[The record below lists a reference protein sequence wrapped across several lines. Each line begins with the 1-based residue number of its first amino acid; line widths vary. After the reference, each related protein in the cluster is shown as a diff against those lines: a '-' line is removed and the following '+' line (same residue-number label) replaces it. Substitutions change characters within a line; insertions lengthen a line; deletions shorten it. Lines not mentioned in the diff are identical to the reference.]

1 MLKHAKVT
9 VALLLFV
16 AATFLLH
23 RRLEVKTLHYRRL
36 VTNSARATSAKVTS
50 AKVTSTKMTRA
61 KMTSAK
67 MTSAKV
73 TSANMTIAKVTN
85 DKVTRR
91 TAVLLVTQ
99 CRSGSSILGELFNR
113 RERVVYLYEPLY
125 PLRSYGCWPMPVEF
139 EARAV
144 RAVEDMVR
152 CEFADLPAL
161 YQEAYALTKQPDI
174 GR

>member
-1 MLKHAKVT
+1 MLKHAKVP

-23 RRLEVKTLHYRRL
+23 RRLEVKKLLYYRHN
-36 VTNSARATSAKVTS
+36 TKSARATSSKV
-50 AKVTSTKMTRA
+50 
-61 KMTSAK
+61 
-67 MTSAKV
+67 TSAKV

-125 PLRSYGCWPMPVEF
+125 PLRSHGCGPIPVEF